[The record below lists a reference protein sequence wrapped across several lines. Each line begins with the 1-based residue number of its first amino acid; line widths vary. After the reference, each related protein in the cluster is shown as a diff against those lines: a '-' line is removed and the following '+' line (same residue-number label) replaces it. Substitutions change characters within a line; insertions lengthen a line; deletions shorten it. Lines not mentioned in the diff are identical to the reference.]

1 MGQKLVIVESPAKA
15 KTIGKYLGK
24 NYVVEASMGHVR
36 DLPKSQLGVDIDN
49 EYNPKYITIRGKGE
63 LLDKL
68 KKEAK
73 KSEKIY
79 LATDP
84 DREGEA
90 ISWHLA
96 HILKLEEQE
105 KCRIEFHE
113 ITKNAIK
120 NAIKEPREINANLVN
135 AQQAR
140 RVLDRLVG
148 YKISPIL
155 WRKVKWGLSAGR
167 VQSVALKM
175 ICDREH
181 EVLEFVPKEY
191 WTVECSLYKKNTKKS
206 FAVRLTTYNKK
217 KLEINNKEEVD
228 KIIEDLNNGEFNVKN
243 IKKTAKNKNPLPPF
257 TTSTLQQDAYRK
269 LNYSTKRTMSIAQQL
284 YEGVDIKGHGTVGLI
299 TYMRTDSVRI
309 AVEAQKACKSFITDK
324 YGDNYIPKE
333 PRNFKGKK
341 NAQDAHEAIRPTDVS
356 ITPEIAKENLKDEQY
371 KLYTLIWNRFVASQM
386 ASCIMD
392 VTSIDIE
399 NGKYGLKAS
408 GSIIRFD
415 GFMKVYE
422 YATEEE
428 SDDINLPE
436 LEQGENLV
444 KKSIDGKQHFT
455 QPPPRFSEAT
465 LVKTLEENGIGRP
478 STYAPIVSTLLERKY
493 IEREKKTLKP
503 TELGDIVNNI
513 VSEYFKQ
520 IVDVEFTADMEGKL
534 DNVEDGKENWNQV
547 VDEFFEPL
555 KEAIETAE
563 KEVAK
568 VTIEDKVT
576 DIKCENCGKYMVIK
590 HGRFGDF
597 LACPGY
603 PECKNTKAIVEEIDV
618 KCPKCSDGKVLVKR
632 SKKGRK
638 FFGCS
643 NYPQCDFVSWFEPVE
658 EKCTVCNS
666 YMMKKYSK
674 TKGNYLQCANTECK
688 HIEYKP
694 SSNTDSKSEDNNAQ

>member
-24 NYVVEASMGHVR
+24 NYIVEASMGHVR

-49 EYNPKYITIRGKGE
+49 NYNPKYITIRGKGE

-73 KSEKIY
+73 KSEKVY

-90 ISWHLA
+90 ISWHLS
-96 HILKLEEQE
+96 HVLKLDENET
-105 KCRIEFHE
+105 CRIEFHE

-120 NAIKEPREINANLVN
+120 SAIKEPRKINVDLVN

-167 VQSVALKM
+167 VQSVTLKM
-175 ICDREH
+175 ICDREK
-181 EVLEFVPKEY
+181 EIENFTPKEY
-191 WTVECSLYKKNTKKS
+191 WSVECELTKNKVKKYFKVK
-206 FAVRLTTYNKK
+206 LTTFNKK
-217 KLEINNKEEVD
+217 KIEIGTKEEVD
-228 KIIEDLNNGEFNVKN
+228 KIIAELNSGEFVVKS
-243 IKKTAKNKNPLPPF
+243 IKKTSKNKNPLAPF
-257 TTSTLQQDAYRK
+257 TTSTLQQDAYK
-269 LNYSTKRTMSIAQQL
+269 KINFATKRTMSIAQQL
-284 YEGVDIKGHGTVGLI
+284 YEGVDVKGYGTVGLI

-309 AVEAQKACKSFITDK
+309 ANEAQEACKKFISEK
-324 YGDNYIPKE
+324 FGENYVPKE
-333 PRNFKGKK
+333 LRSFKGKK
-341 NAQDAHEAIRPTDVS
+341 NAQDAHEAIRPTNVE
-356 ITPEIAKENLKDEQY
+356 ITPQIAKENLKDEQY

-392 VTSIDIE
+392 ITSVNIA
-399 NGKYGLKAS
+399 NGGYALKAN
-408 GSIIRFD
+408 GSLVKFD

-428 SDDINLPE
+428 KEDINLPL
-436 LEQGENLV
+436 LEEGEILQ
-444 KKSIDGKQHFT
+444 KKNIEGKQHFT
-455 QPPPRFSEAT
+455 QPPARYSEAT
-465 LVKTLEENGIGRP
+465 IVKTLEERGIGRP
-478 STYAPIVSTLLERKY
+478 STYAPIISTVLDRKY
-493 IEREKKTLKP
+493 VEREKKTLKP
-503 TELGDIVNNI
+503 TELGYIVNNI

-520 IVDVEFTADMEGKL
+520 IVDVEFTAEMEEKL
-534 DNVEDGKENWNQV
+534 DYVEEGKENWNAV
-547 VDEFFEPL
+547 VNEFFTPL
-555 KEAIETAE
+555 KDAIDIAE

-576 DIKCENCGKYMVIK
+576 DIKCEKCGRFMVIK

-603 PECKNTKAIVEEIDV
+603 PECKNTKAIVEELDV
-618 KCPKCSDGKVLVKR
+618 KCPKCGGNILIKR
-632 SKKGRK
+632 SKKGRR
-638 FFGCS
+638 FYGCS
-643 NYPQCDFVSWFEPVE
+643 NYPKCDFVSWLEPVSQ
-658 EKCTVCNS
+658 KCSVCGS
-666 YMMKKYSK
+666 YMVKKHSK
-674 TKGNYLQCANTECK
+674 SKGDYLQCSNNECK
-688 HIEYKP
+688 NIA
-694 SSNTDSKSEDNNAQ
+694 DSTEVQNVNKNE

>member
-24 NYVVEASMGHVR
+24 NYIVEASMGHVR

-49 EYNPKYITIRGKGE
+49 NYNPKYITIRGKGE

-73 KSEKIY
+73 KSDKIY

-90 ISWHLA
+90 ISWHLS
-96 HILKLEEQE
+96 HVLKLDEDD

-120 NAIKEPREINANLVN
+120 SAIKEPRKINVDLVN

-167 VQSVALKM
+167 VQSVTLKM
-175 ICDREH
+175 VCDREK
-181 EVLEFVPKEY
+181 EIENFVAKEY
-191 WTVECSLYKKNTKKS
+191 WTVECELVKNKTKKS
-206 FAVRLTTYNKK
+206 FKVKLSTFNKK
-217 KLEINNKEEVD
+217 KIEIGTKEEVD
-228 KIIEDLNNGEFNVKN
+228 KVIEELNGGEFLVKG
-243 IKKTAKNKNPLPPF
+243 IKKTSKTKNPLAPF
-257 TTSTLQQDAYRK
+257 TTSTLQQDAYKK
-269 LNYSTKRTMSIAQQL
+269 LNFATKRTMSIAQQL
-284 YEGVDIKGHGTVGLI
+284 YEGIDIKGYGTVGLI

-309 AVEAQKACKSFITDK
+309 ADEAQEACKNFINKSF
-324 YGDNYIPKE
+324 GENYVPKQ
-333 PRNFKGKK
+333 PRVFKGKK
-341 NAQDAHEAIRPTDVS
+341 NAQDAHEAIRPTNVE
-356 ITPEIAKENLKDEQY
+356 ITPQIAKESLKDEQY

-386 ASCIMD
+386 SSCIMD
-392 VTSIDIE
+392 ITSVSIE
-399 NGKYGLKAS
+399 NGKYLLKAS
-408 GSIIRFD
+408 GSLVKFD

-428 SDDINLPE
+428 KEDINLPLLEEGE
-436 LEQGENLV
+436 LLQ
-444 KKSIDGKQHFT
+444 KKNIEGKQHFT
-455 QPPPRFSEAT
+455 QPPARYSEAT
-465 LVKTLEENGIGRP
+465 VVKTLEEKGIGRP
-478 STYAPIVSTLLERKY
+478 STYAPIISTLLDRKY
-493 IEREKKTLKP
+493 VEREKKTLKP
-503 TELGDIVNNI
+503 TELGYIVNNI

-520 IVDVEFTADMEGKL
+520 IVDEEFTAEMEEKLDYVEEGKQ
-534 DNVEDGKENWNQV
+534 NWNTV
-547 VDEFFEPL
+547 VNEFFTPL
-555 KEAIETAE
+555 KDAIDIAE

-576 DIKCENCGKYMVIK
+576 DIKCEKCGRFMVIK

-603 PECKNTKAIVEEIDV
+603 PECKNTKAIVEELDV
-618 KCPKCSDGKVLVKR
+618 KCPKCGGNILIKR

-638 FFGCS
+638 FYGCS
-643 NYPQCDFVSWFEPVE
+643 NYPDCDFVSWLEPVSQ
-658 EKCTVCNS
+658 KCSVCGS
-666 YMMKKYSK
+666 YMVKKHSK
-674 TKGNYLQCANTECK
+674 SKGDYLQCSNNECK
-688 HIEYKP
+688 NIEDIAENQ
-694 SSNTDSKSEDNNAQ
+694 SISENK

>member
-24 NYVVEASMGHVR
+24 NYIVEASMGHVR

-49 EYNPKYITIRGKGE
+49 NYNPKYITIRGKGE

-73 KSEKIY
+73 KSDKIY

-90 ISWHLA
+90 ISWHLS
-96 HILKLEEQE
+96 HVLKLDEDD

-120 NAIKEPREINANLVN
+120 SAIKEPRKINVDLVN

-167 VQSVALKM
+167 VQSVTLKM
-175 ICDREH
+175 VCDREK
-181 EVLEFVPKEY
+181 EIENFVAKEY
-191 WTVECSLYKKNTKKS
+191 WTVECELAKNKTKKS
-206 FAVRLTTYNKK
+206 FKVKLNTFNKK
-217 KLEINNKEEVD
+217 KIEIGTKEEVD
-228 KIIEDLNNGEFNVKN
+228 KVIKELNDGEFIVKG
-243 IKKTAKNKNPLPPF
+243 IKKTSKNKNPLAPF
-257 TTSTLQQDAYRK
+257 TTSTLQQDAYKK
-269 LNYSTKRTMSIAQQL
+269 LNFATKRTMSIAQQL
-284 YEGVDIKGHGTVGLI
+284 YEGIDIKGYGTVGLI

-309 AVEAQKACKSFITDK
+309 ADEAQEACKNFVSKSFGED
-324 YGDNYIPKE
+324 YVPKQY
-333 PRNFKGKK
+333 RTFKGKK
-341 NAQDAHEAIRPTDVS
+341 NAQDAHEAIRPTNVE
-356 ITPEIAKENLKDEQY
+356 ITPQIAKESLKDEQY

-386 ASCIMD
+386 SSCIMD
-392 VTSIDIE
+392 VTSVSIE
-399 NGKYGLKAS
+399 NGGYLLKAS
-408 GSIIRFD
+408 GSLVKFD

-428 SDDINLPE
+428 KEDINLPLLEEGE
-436 LEQGENLV
+436 LLQ
-444 KKSIDGKQHFT
+444 KKNIEGKQHFT
-455 QPPPRFSEAT
+455 QPPARYSEAT
-465 LVKTLEENGIGRP
+465 VVKTLEEKGIGRP
-478 STYAPIVSTLLERKY
+478 STYAPIISTLLDRKY
-493 IEREKKTLKP
+493 VEREKKTLKP
-503 TELGDIVNNI
+503 TELGYIVNNI

-520 IVDVEFTADMEGKL
+520 IVDEEFTAEMEEKLDCVEEGKQ
-534 DNVEDGKENWNQV
+534 NWNTV
-547 VDEFFEPL
+547 VNEFFTPL
-555 KEAIETAE
+555 KDAIDIAE

-576 DIKCENCGKYMVIK
+576 DIKCEKCGRFMVIK

-603 PECKNTKAIVEEIDV
+603 PECKNTKAIVEELDV
-618 KCPKCSDGKVLVKR
+618 KCPKCGGNILIKR

-638 FFGCS
+638 FYGCS
-643 NYPQCDFVSWFEPVE
+643 NYPDCDFVSWLEPVSQ
-658 EKCTVCNS
+658 KCSVCGS
-666 YMMKKYSK
+666 YMVKKHSK
-674 TKGNYLQCANTECK
+674 SKGDYLQCSNNECK
-688 HIEYKP
+688 NIEDIAENQ
-694 SSNTDSKSEDNNAQ
+694 SISENK